1 MKRIPTGIKG
11 LDDLIEGGFIE
22 GDAILVVGGP
32 GTGKTTFVSQFLY
45 MGAKQYNEPGIYIS
59 LEEPPEK
66 IRRNMLRYG
75 WDFES
80 LEKENKIRMIW
91 SDPTTI
97 KSFVETLSTSIR
109 DKIEEIDAKRLVI
122 DSITVFLMFLG
133 ATYKARKEL
142 FELITHLSK
151 LGCTTLLTAEMPHG
165 ENKLTLLGIEEFV
178 ADGIIK
184 LDLVQVGVSFR
195 RSLTV
200 LKMRG
205 TRHDMKVHPFDITEK
220 GIVIYPA
227 EELLVK

>member
-1 MKRIPTGIKG
+1 MRRIPTGIKG
-11 LDDLIEGGFIE
+11 LDELIEGGFVE
-22 GDAILVVGGP
+22 GDAILIVGGP

-45 MGAKQYNEPGIYIS
+45 TGASQYNEPGIYIS

-66 IRRNMLRYG
+66 IKRNMLRYG
-75 WDFES
+75 WNFEN
-80 LEKENKIRMIW
+80 LERDGKAKMIW

-97 KSFVETLSTSIR
+97 KSFVETMSTSIR
-109 DKIEEIDAKRLVI
+109 DKIEEINAKRLVI

-142 FELITHLSK
+142 FELITNLNK
-151 LGCTTLLTAEMPHG
+151 LGCTTLLTAEIPHG

-184 LDLVQVGVSFR
+184 LDMIRVGVSFR

-205 TRHDMKVHPFDITEK
+205 TRHDMKIHPFDITEK

-227 EELLVK
+227 EELLVR